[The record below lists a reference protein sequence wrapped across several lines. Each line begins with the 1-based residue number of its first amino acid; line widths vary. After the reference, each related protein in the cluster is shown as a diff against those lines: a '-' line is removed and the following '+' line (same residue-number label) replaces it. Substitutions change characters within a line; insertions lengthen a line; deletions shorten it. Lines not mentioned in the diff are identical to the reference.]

1 MGKLSAAIMGKKG
14 RNLDDLKFMTGKF
27 KLPVIE
33 LQLILILE
41 FCHTG
46 DLESLNAL
54 LLKYAKKTHAFR
66 YVAINSNL
74 AQSYHLSPL

>member
-1 MGKLSAAIMGKKG
+1 MAKLRVAIMGKKG
-14 RNLDDLKFMTGKF
+14 RNLDDLKFMTGKLTDF
-27 KLPVIE
+27 E
-33 LQLILILE
+33 LLLILILE

-66 YVAINSNL
+66 
-74 AQSYHLSPL
+74 

>member
-1 MGKLSAAIMGKKG
+1 MAKLRVAIMGKKG
-14 RNLDDLKFMTGKF
+14 RNLDDLKFMTGK
-27 KLPVIE
+27 LTVVE
-33 LQLILILE
+33 LLLILILE

-66 YVAINSNL
+66 
-74 AQSYHLSPL
+74 